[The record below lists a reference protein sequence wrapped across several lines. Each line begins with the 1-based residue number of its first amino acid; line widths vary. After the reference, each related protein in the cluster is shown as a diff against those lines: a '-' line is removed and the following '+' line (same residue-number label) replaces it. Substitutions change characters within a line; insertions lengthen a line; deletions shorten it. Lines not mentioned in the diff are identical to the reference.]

1 MDGVDTIVHREV
13 LLIPTELLAC
23 EQVQVALVVEVV
35 HKEGQDTPEDH
46 PPSETLPW
54 PCQCSHHCDRV
65 LSSQNFP
72 ASCFLVIP
80 VLSRQ
85 RLLQ

>member
-1 MDGVDTIVHREV
+1 MDGIDTVVHREV
-13 LLIPTELLAC
+13 LLIPTELLAR

-54 PCQCSHHCDRV
+54 PC
-65 LSSQNFP
+65 
-72 ASCFLVIP
+72 
-80 VLSRQ
+80 
-85 RLLQ
+85 